1 MKELLIQELKRA
13 EKTIALIKQQNESE
27 VRKLK
32 EQMSYYKIVA
42 FISVL
47 GIALSFVALYS
58 ISTK

>member
-1 MKELLIQELKRA
+1 MEELLSQELKRA

>member
-1 MKELLIQELKRA
+1 MEELLIQELKRA

>member
-1 MKELLIQELKRA
+1 MEELLNQELKRA